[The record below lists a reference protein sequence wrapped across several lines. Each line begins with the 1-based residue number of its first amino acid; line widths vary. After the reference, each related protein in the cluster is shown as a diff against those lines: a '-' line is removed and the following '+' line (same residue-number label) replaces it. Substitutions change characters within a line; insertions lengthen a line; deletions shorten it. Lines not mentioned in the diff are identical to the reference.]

1 MPGNPGYKGSAGPK
15 GAPGID
21 GERGPPGRPGQEGK
35 RVGIG
40 LFIFVSSHVT
50 TNKYN
55 HVHILWQKIVLPL
68 NISN

>member
-40 LFIFVSSHVT
+40 LLMFVSSHVT
-50 TNKYN
+50 TNK
-55 HVHILWQKIVLPL
+55 
-68 NISN
+68 